1 MDRALLR
8 HLAHLSTIATAVLAI
23 GGLLVAVWQ
32 IRASE
37 ASQREAS
44 ARDAY
49 KEYLKLVIEKP
60 ELAEPDLPGST
71 SGPTR
76 EAGQD
81 NLFSF
86 YLFSA
91 EQIFDAFP
99 DDHGWHQSL
108 QSDLCGFRQLLG
120 ARLETWQWSQHEV
133 SFVDFAQQAM
143 GACSTESNYQTH

>member
-60 ELAEPDLPGST
+60 ELAEPGLTGST
-71 SGPTR
+71 SGQAR
-76 EAGQD
+76 EAGQE

-99 DDHGWHQSL
+99 DDPGWHQSL
-108 QSDLCGFRQLLG
+108 QSDLCGFRPLLG
-120 ARLETWQWSQHEV
+120 PRLDNWHWSQHEA
-133 SFVDFAQQAM
+133 SFVEFARQAL
-143 GACSTESNYQTH
+143 ASCPAEPD

>member
-8 HLAHLSTIATAVLAI
+8 HLAHLSTIATALLAI

-71 SGPTR
+71 SGPAR
-76 EAGQD
+76 EAGLD
-81 NLFSF
+81 NL
-86 YLFSA
+86 SA
-91 EQIFDAFP
+91 SICSVPNRSSMPSPMTPA
-99 DDHGWHQSL
+99 GTRA
-108 QSDLCGFRQLLG
+108 CRVIC
-120 ARLETWQWSQHEV
+120 AV
-133 SFVDFAQQAM
+133 SANSWAL
-143 GACSTESNYQTH
+143 A

>member
-8 HLAHLSTIATAVLAI
+8 HLAHLSTIATALLAI

-71 SGPTR
+71 SGPAR

-99 DDHGWHQSL
+99 DDPGWHQSL
-108 QSDLCGFRQLLG
+108 QHQDQCEPDRAGQKSERRFRHDHGSPFGLSRTYTLASDSR
-120 ARLETWQWSQHEV
+120 
-133 SFVDFAQQAM
+133 
-143 GACSTESNYQTH
+143 

>member
-8 HLAHLSTIATAVLAI
+8 HLAHLSTIATALLAI

-71 SGPTR
+71 SGPAR

-99 DDHGWHQSL
+99 DDPGWHQSL

-120 ARLETWQWSQHEV
+120 PRLDNWHWSQHEAA
-133 SFVDFAQQAM
+133 FVEFAQQALINCTS
-143 GACSTESNYQTH
+143 ARR